1 MSILFSAVALLLAL
15 VGLFGVVAYSVS
27 QRTREFGVRMALG
40 AQPKD
45 VLQMVLK
52 QGMLLAIS
60 GIVFGLLLSAATAR
74 VMQSLLFQVQATDLK
89 TYLSLG
95 LALTSAAM
103 LAAYF
108 PARRATKVDPAT
120 ALHYE

>member
-1 MSILFSAVALLLAL
+1 
-15 VGLFGVVAYSVS
+15 
-27 QRTREFGVRMALG
+27 MALG

-95 LALTSAAM
+95 LALTSRWQCWQRIS
-103 LAAYF
+103 
-108 PARRATKVDPAT
+108 RREERRKWIRRTHCTTNERSRGVANPELTRGCSFRG
-120 ALHYE
+120 